1 MIKKFFAWVKAL
13 FAPAKIED
21 AKVDEYIAKQSRR
34 THDESDVV
42 LKATV
47 KGDDVTF
54 TKPQTVNQ
62 VRFTKPETRPLD
74 EQLNDNQVVV
84 VADLAEQTKR
94 VVTVENRSTVRDVPV
109 EKTPPKPLNEQLK
122 GVELPAYAKGKTLPP
137 KAKRQFIKQAK
148 VSGSPAQARRLDDT
162 PHSTGGYVTS
172 HGIDP
177 VNAAMYGYA
186 AATILSDD
194 TPSAPAPVEECRSS
208 AATSAYS
215 SSHSSSDDGYSS
227 SSYSS
232 SSSSY
237 DSSSYDSGSSSSS
250 CD

>member
-1 MIKKFFAWVKAL
+1 MIKKFVAWIKAL

-21 AKVDEYIAKQSRR
+21 AKVDEYIAKQSQ
-34 THDESDVV
+34 
-42 LKATV
+42 A
-47 KGDDVTF
+47 
-54 TKPQTVNQ
+54 QTVSQ
-62 VRFTKPETRPLD
+62 VRFTKAETRPLD
-74 EQLNDNQVVV
+74 EPLEKNQVLVSAN
-84 VADLAEQTKR
+84 VAENTKR
-94 VVTVENRSTVRDVPV
+94 VVTVETRQVVREVPV

-148 VSGSPAQARRLDDT
+148 MSGSPAPGRRLDDT
-162 PHSTGGYVTS
+162 THSTGGHVVS

-177 VNAAMYGYA
+177 VNAALYGYA
-186 AATILSDD
+186 AGAILSDD
-194 TPSAPAPVEECRSS
+194 TPAAQPAPVEECRSS
-208 AATSAYS
+208 AATSTYS
-215 SSHSSSDDGYSS
+215 SSYSSSDDNYSS
-227 SSYSS
+227 SSYGSS

>member
-1 MIKKFFAWVKAL
+1 MIKKFVAWVKAL
-13 FAPAKIED
+13 FAPAKID
-21 AKVDEYIAKQSRR
+21 DVKVDEYIAKQSRR

-47 KGDDVTF
+47 KGDEVTF

-74 EQLNDNQVVV
+74 DQLNDNQVVV
-84 VADLAEQTKR
+84 AVDLAEQTKR
-94 VVTVENRSTVRDVPV
+94 VVTVEARSTVRETPV

-148 VSGSPAQARRLDDT
+148 ASGSPAPARRLDDT
-162 PHSTGGYVTS
+162 PHSTGGHVAS

-177 VNAAMYGYA
+177 VSAALYGYA
-186 AATILSDD
+186 AATILNDD
-194 TPSAPAPVEECRSS
+194 TPAAQPAPVEECR
-208 AATSAYS
+208 TSHYDAPSYTPS
-215 SSHSSSDDGYSS
+215 YDSTP
-227 SSYSS
+227 SYSS
-232 SSSSY
+232 PSYDSPSSY
-237 DSSSYDSGSSSSS
+237 DGGYSGGS

>member
-1 MIKKFFAWVKAL
+1 MIKKFVAWVKAL
-13 FAPAKIED
+13 FAPAKID
-21 AKVDEYIAKQSRR
+21 DVKVDEYIAKQSRR

-47 KGDDVTF
+47 KGDEVTF

-74 EQLNDNQVVV
+74 DQLNDNQVVV
-84 VADLAEQTKR
+84 AVDLAEQTKR
-94 VVTVENRSTVRDVPV
+94 VVTVEARSTVREIPV
-109 EKTPPKPLNEQLK
+109 HKTPPKPLNEQLK

-137 KAKRQFIKQAK
+137 KAKREYIKRA
-148 VSGSPAQARRLDDT
+148 GSPAPARRLDDT
-162 PHSTGGYVTS
+162 PHSTGGHVAS

-177 VNAAMYGYA
+177 VNAALYGYA

-194 TPSAPAPVEECRSS
+194 TPAAQPAPVEECRSS
-208 AATSAYS
+208 AATSTYS
-215 SSHSSSDDGYSS
+215 SSYSSYDDS
-227 SSYSS
+227 SSYSSSS

-237 DSSSYDSGSSSSS
+237 DSSSYDSGSSYSS